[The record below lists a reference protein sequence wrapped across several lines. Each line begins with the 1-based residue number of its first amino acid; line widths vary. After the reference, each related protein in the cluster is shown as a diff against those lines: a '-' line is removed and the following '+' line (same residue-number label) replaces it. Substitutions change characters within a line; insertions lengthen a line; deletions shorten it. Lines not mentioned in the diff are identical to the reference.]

1 MNKIL
6 ILGASGFIGR
16 SIYLELQ
23 SYFDVFGT
31 YCTNDKDYINNQV
44 YFKYCLEEGKLDTIL
59 QTVQPDIIISSLKGD
74 YKFQFEAHRQL
85 CDYISG
91 HRGARIIYIS
101 SKKVFDGKYTLPSYE
116 NDEPLAESDY
126 GLFKVSIEKML
137 SKHIPA
143 QTIILR
149 LPMVLGFHSPRI
161 LQLRQAIKYKA
172 TFEIYPNLTISA
184 TTVDKVAQ
192 QIHYII
198 SKKLDGI
205 FHLASDDMVH
215 HDDLFRDITSK
226 IGDKKP
232 IFKNVFRRSKNEY
245 LAILPKKNKL
255 PKQYRISV
263 AKVIEDSTLSE
274 EITTFKN

>member
-1 MNKIL
+1 
-6 ILGASGFIGR
+6 
-16 SIYLELQ
+16 
-23 SYFDVFGT
+23 
-31 YCTNDKDYINNQV
+31 
-44 YFKYCLEEGKLDTIL
+44 
-59 QTVQPDIIISSLKGD
+59 
-74 YKFQFEAHRQL
+74 
-85 CDYISG
+85 
-91 HRGARIIYIS
+91 
-101 SKKVFDGKYTLPSYE
+101 
-116 NDEPLAESDY
+116 
-126 GLFKVSIEKML
+126 
-137 SKHIPA
+137 
-143 QTIILR
+143 
-149 LPMVLGFHSPRI
+149 MVLGFHSPRI

>member
-1 MNKIL
+1 M
-6 ILGASGFIGR
+6 
-16 SIYLELQ
+16 
-23 SYFDVFGT
+23 
-31 YCTNDKDYINNQV
+31 
-44 YFKYCLEEGKLDTIL
+44 
-59 QTVQPDIIISSLKGD
+59 
-74 YKFQFEAHRQL
+74 
-85 CDYISG
+85 
-91 HRGARIIYIS
+91 
-101 SKKVFDGKYTLPSYE
+101 
-116 NDEPLAESDY
+116 
-126 GLFKVSIEKML
+126 
-137 SKHIPA
+137 
-143 QTIILR
+143 
-149 LPMVLGFHSPRI
+149 
-161 LQLRQAIKYKA
+161 
-172 TFEIYPNLTISA
+172 
-184 TTVDKVAQ
+184 AQ